1 MNIVFDFGNVLV
13 EWHPA
18 RLVQHHYLAAD
29 GRAQFPD
36 ALAHTLVHHPD
47 WLDFDLGLI
56 DVRELAARSAQRLG
70 LNVAGMLE
78 FIERIP
84 HVLPLYE
91 PTIALMQSLADGVY
105 DGHHRVLYLSN
116 MPLAF
121 AEVLEARCPWIGR
134 FENGIFSGR
143 VKLAK
148 PDAAIFAAAE
158 ARLRLDPAD
167 TLFLDDSQ
175 RNVDAA
181 RERGWKAEIIV
192 NPHTDESVRAAL
204 LKHEILRAP

>member
-13 EWHPA
+13 EWHPS

-56 DVRELAARSAQRLG
+56 DTRELAARSARRLG

-84 HVLPLYE
+84 HVLPLCA
-91 PTIALMQSLADGVY
+91 PTIALMQSLADGVH
-105 DGHHRVLYLSN
+105 GEHRVLYLSN
-116 MPLAF
+116 MPTAF
-121 AEVLEARCPWIGR
+121 ADVLEARCPWIAR
-134 FENGIFSGR
+134 FEAGLFSGR

-148 PDAAIFAAAE
+148 PDAAIYAAAE
-158 ARLRLDPAD
+158 SQLGLEPSN
-167 TLFLDDSQ
+167 TLFLDDSPP
-175 RNVDAA
+175 NVAAA
-181 RERGWKAEIIV
+181 RLRGWRAETIE
-192 NPHTDESVRAAL
+192 NPQNDQSVRAAL
-204 LKHEILRAP
+204 VTHGILRAA

>member
-47 WLDFDLGLI
+47 WLEFDLGLI
-56 DVRELAARSAQRLG
+56 DTRELATRSAQRLG

-84 HVLPLYE
+84 RVLPLYE
-91 PTIALMQSLADGVY
+91 PTIALMQSLANGLY
-105 DGHHRVLYLSN
+105 GEHRVLYLSN
-116 MPLAF
+116 MPTEF
-121 AEVLEARCPWIGR
+121 AEALEARCPWIER
-134 FENGIFSGR
+134 FEAGIFSGR
-143 VKLAK
+143 LKLAK
-148 PDAAIFAAAE
+148 PDAAIYAAAE
-158 ARLRLDPAD
+158 LQLGLDPVD
-167 TLFLDDSQ
+167 TLFLDDSAP
-175 RNVDAA
+175 NVAA
-181 RERGWKAEIIV
+181 GRRRGWRAEIIQ
-192 NPHTDESVRAAL
+192 NPQNDQSVRAAL
-204 LKHEILRAP
+204 VKHGVLRAA